1 MGNHVNGL
9 IALNSMP
16 LIIAQKPDLFDL
28 TIRQALNEPVYL
40 GAIALLVCLLGLLVL
55 ARKLKTELI
64 PAFQDKQGSVHVT
77 PHALHEL
84 VRKSCEQIEEV
95 KSRNTQIMFDRGKLT
110 LNVRLQVNSDTVINE
125 ARARLRNH
133 LDVVLVDNLGLK
145 NFTGVNITIV
155 GFNTVEVAED

>member
-1 MGNHVNGL
+1 
-9 IALNSMP
+9 MP
-16 LIIAQKPDLFDL
+16 LILAGEQHPFDL
-28 TIRQALNEPVYL
+28 TIREAINEPVYL
-40 GAIALLVCLLGLLVL
+40 GALALLVCLVGLLFL
-55 ARKLKTELI
+55 ARMLKTELI

-95 KSRNTQIMFDRGKLT
+95 KSRNTRISMDRGKLS
-110 LNVRLQVNSDTVINE
+110 LDIRLQVNGDTNINE

-133 LDVVLVDNLGLK
+133 LDAVLVDNLGLK

-155 GFNTVEVAED
+155 GFKTVEVAHPD

>member
-1 MGNHVNGL
+1 MQAGH
-9 IALNSMP
+9 
-16 LIIAQKPDLFDL
+16 DL
-28 TIRQALNEPVYL
+28 QHY
-40 GAIALLVCLLGLLVL
+40 LVCLLGLLVL

-95 KSRNTQIMFDRGKLT
+95 KSRNTQIMFDRGKLS

-133 LDVVLVDNLGLK
+133 LDAVLVDNLGLK